1 MLDKDTKTKV
11 IEKQKITKRD
21 TGSAEVQVALLTER
35 IKDLTEHLKINKKD
49 KSSQRGLLL
58 MVARRGRLLKYLK
71 RKDQEKYKK
80 LIKDLGL
87 RK

>member
-11 IEKQKITKRD
+11 IEKQKITKGD
-21 TGSAEVQVALLTER
+21 TGSAEIQVALLTER
-35 IKDLTEHLKINKKD
+35 IKDLTEHLKKNKKD

-71 RKDQEKYKK
+71 RKDQEKYQK

>member
-35 IKDLTEHLKINKKD
+35 IKDLTEHLKKNKKD

-71 RKDQEKYKK
+71 RKDQEKYQK